1 MMYWHP
7 QFFYCCISQPDCM
20 NQKQIRRLHKIM
32 TQQLAATNEIL
43 TLVKRHDQWLTMLY
57 SRQFGAY
64 PPSYGDEGDSQ

>member
-1 MMYWHP
+1 
-7 QFFYCCISQPDCM
+7 M

-43 TLVKRHDQWLTMLY
+43 TLVKRHDKWLTMLY